1 MTMINLSIKQIMD
14 LANYCGLVCDD
25 GGMDESD
32 LECEISIVEN
42 GLVAEDDAKASAW
55 LGAYAYFSE
64 CPEEGCMPLN
74 DNLIT
79 GDVPEL
85 AKEQLKKSGSEAK

>member
-1 MTMINLSIKQIMD
+1 MSINLTIKEIMD
-14 LANYCGLVCDD
+14 LANYCGLTCGD

-32 LECEISIVEN
+32 LEAEVSIVEK
-42 GLVAEDDAKASAW
+42 GLVASDDAKTSAW

-64 CPEEGCMPLN
+64 YPEEGCMPLN

-79 GDVPEL
+79 GDEL
-85 AKEQLKKSGSEAK
+85 VKAKLELGGHTA

>member
-1 MTMINLSIKQIMD
+1 MTMINLSIKQIME
-14 LANYCGLVCDD
+14 LADYCGLICED

-42 GLVAEDDAKASAW
+42 GLVTEDDAKTSAW

-64 CPEEGCMPLN
+64 YPEEGCMPLN

-79 GDVPEL
+79 GDVLKSAQEALKIKAPE
-85 AKEQLKKSGSEAK
+85 QQ